1 MNTIFRSKLLTS
13 SLMVSASML
22 ATPAFAQSE
31 PSATP
36 QAGALP
42 APEPVEAAPNQS
54 PAAATNE
61 TNEIVVTG
69 SRIVRPN
76 LTSNTPVAVVTG
88 EETVQHADVTLDTFL
103 NTLPQVNPSA
113 TTTSNNPGTG
123 GLSVIDLRG
132 LGSNRNLVLI
142 NGRRP
147 MVSTPSQVVDIN
159 TIPQGLIERIDIVT
173 GAAGATYGADAI
185 AGVVNIILKDH
196 FEGVDLRASYSN
208 SIPETDAREWQISGT
223 IGGNFAGDRGNFALA
238 AEVTKRQP
246 LFKGQRAFA
255 SQATSTTGT
264 PPTGRY
270 IASGS
275 NPLDPA
281 AIATVFA
288 NYGVT
293 ADQAPP
299 TGSQIGF
306 NSDGTLFG
314 TGLFNSE
321 NDVANFRYDATS
333 AARPNLNYFPDFY
346 SYNFDIINLLVL
358 PLNRKSL
365 FTKGDYEISSAAD
378 VFVQANYTEYK
389 AQSALAPTPIG
400 THIRNPAS
408 QSSVFQATS
417 PLVEVGGDITGLVVP
432 LTNPFVPQDLLTLLA
447 TRTGD
452 DPNLTGS
459 GASEGIRLAYRTLG
473 TGLRIL
479 NANNKVYQ
487 GLLGVRGDIA
497 RGWRYEASVSYGKTV
512 VGTEALGN
520 VDVQKAQTL
529 LEAPDGGASI
539 CEGGF
544 NPFGIQPLS
553 QECADYLSVTGV
565 TTSTFTQRIYQA
577 YVSGEVAQLPAG
589 PLAIVFGGE
598 RRDFRYDFD
607 PGALQGA
614 IAGFNFAQ
622 AAGGTNRFTDFF
634 GEINIPIAK
643 DQSWAESAEVNLQA
657 RHSTS
662 EFNDTIQDIHGKPQ
676 GSWAYGINASWAP
689 SHELRLRA
697 AYNHSVRAPN
707 FGELFAGGGGFPQI
721 FDPCSVSSNFRQ
733 TGGTAARAICATVGA
748 FGTGLAGSVDTF
760 EQTPGFQALL
770 TGVGNRDL
778 KPEEGNTIT
787 VGAVLRKWGF
797 TGSIDYY
804 NIEVKK
810 AIFVPDPN
818 LIIAACYGYHG
829 LNPNLDPTSDYCQG
843 IYRGGDIQAV
853 LLPPSLGGTDAFYF
867 QVNNIGHFR
876 TDGLDFQLAYRVP
889 MDFLQGGAHLDL
901 NVLANWVHHYFWQE
915 LPGVNIDYAGTA
927 TYAGEGLATSIPK
940 WRGQLQASLNIK
952 PFTFET
958 RLRYIHSMKSRA
970 SLQFPGETFSGPK
983 SMIYTDVAVQAD
995 IRNIQ
1000 LRLGVNNLFD
1010 LDPPSYAPNVQSGTD
1025 PSTYDVIGRRAYV
1038 QARLKF

>member
-1 MNTIFRSKLLTS
+1 MNTTFRSKLLTS

-223 IGGNFAGDRGNFALA
+223 IGGNFADDRGNFALS

-275 NPLDPA
+275 NPLDPD
-281 AIATVFA
+281 AIAAVFA

-333 AARPNLNYFPDFY
+333 AAPPNLNYLPHFY
-346 SYNFDIINLLVL
+346 S
-358 PLNRKSL
+358 
-365 FTKGDYEISSAAD
+365 
-378 VFVQANYTEYK
+378 
-389 AQSALAPTPIG
+389 
-400 THIRNPAS
+400 
-408 QSSVFQATS
+408 
-417 PLVEVGGDITGLVVP
+417 
-432 LTNPFVPQDLLTLLA
+432 
-447 TRTGD
+447 
-452 DPNLTGS
+452 
-459 GASEGIRLAYRTLG
+459 
-473 TGLRIL
+473 
-479 NANNKVYQ
+479 
-487 GLLGVRGDIA
+487 
-497 RGWRYEASVSYGKTV
+497 
-512 VGTEALGN
+512 
-520 VDVQKAQTL
+520 
-529 LEAPDGGASI
+529 
-539 CEGGF
+539 
-544 NPFGIQPLS
+544 
-553 QECADYLSVTGV
+553 
-565 TTSTFTQRIYQA
+565 
-577 YVSGEVAQLPAG
+577 
-589 PLAIVFGGE
+589 
-598 RRDFRYDFD
+598 
-607 PGALQGA
+607 
-614 IAGFNFAQ
+614 
-622 AAGGTNRFTDFF
+622 
-634 GEINIPIAK
+634 
-643 DQSWAESAEVNLQA
+643 
-657 RHSTS
+657 
-662 EFNDTIQDIHGKPQ
+662 
-676 GSWAYGINASWAP
+676 
-689 SHELRLRA
+689 
-697 AYNHSVRAPN
+697 
-707 FGELFAGGGGFPQI
+707 
-721 FDPCSVSSNFRQ
+721 
-733 TGGTAARAICATVGA
+733 
-748 FGTGLAGSVDTF
+748 
-760 EQTPGFQALL
+760 
-770 TGVGNRDL
+770 
-778 KPEEGNTIT
+778 
-787 VGAVLRKWGF
+787 
-797 TGSIDYY
+797 
-804 NIEVKK
+804 
-810 AIFVPDPN
+810 
-818 LIIAACYGYHG
+818 
-829 LNPNLDPTSDYCQG
+829 
-843 IYRGGDIQAV
+843 
-853 LLPPSLGGTDAFYF
+853 
-867 QVNNIGHFR
+867 
-876 TDGLDFQLAYRVP
+876 
-889 MDFLQGGAHLDL
+889 
-901 NVLANWVHHYFWQE
+901 
-915 LPGVNIDYAGTA
+915 
-927 TYAGEGLATSIPK
+927 
-940 WRGQLQASLNIK
+940 
-952 PFTFET
+952 
-958 RLRYIHSMKSRA
+958 
-970 SLQFPGETFSGPK
+970 
-983 SMIYTDVAVQAD
+983 
-995 IRNIQ
+995 
-1000 LRLGVNNLFD
+1000 
-1010 LDPPSYAPNVQSGTD
+1010 
-1025 PSTYDVIGRRAYV
+1025 
-1038 QARLKF
+1038 